1 MRRSVDAERIGPGLD
16 TGLGLTSVEAAERLR
31 RFGRNDIVESHAL
44 SWVGLLKDTA
54 GDPMLWFLLATALLF
69 LALGDLIE
77 AIILFIAILPLAGMD
92 LFLHRRTRASTEGL
106 ASRLTARTVVKRD
119 GHEQEIAATD
129 LVPGDLVLLRSGQN
143 IPADG
148 LILRCDALQVD
159 ESILTGEAF
168 PVRKEAVALSAF
180 TVPSV
185 TLDSR
190 HWAFAGTRLLAGS
203 GEMRVT
209 HTGGASLYGEVVR
222 SANAGMR
229 EQTPL
234 QLAVAKLVRL
244 LVVGAVALCG
254 LLFAVRW
261 WQGFGLVDATLSALT
276 LAVAALPEE
285 FPVVF
290 TFFLGVGVY
299 RLAQRHALV
308 RRAVA
313 VENIGRVS
321 CICTDKT
328 GTITLGELR
337 LAHVFPAAGIDEAGL
352 LVLAGLASRSDSGDP
367 IDTAIL
373 QAQTQGQA
381 GGELVR
387 TFPFA
392 EDRRRETN
400 IWRRSDG
407 TLAAMTKGA
416 PETILAMCTLGS
428 SEREAWRAQ
437 VAALAAEAHKVIACA
452 VVDLVPGWHDGEPDR
467 ELRFA
472 GLLAFEDPVRE
483 SVPEAIAQCRAAG
496 IHVVMITG
504 DHAATATAVAR
515 EIGLGG
521 GEPRT
526 LEADSLAAWPQDLR
540 EIDVIARALPA
551 QKVDVVRALQAAG
564 EIVAVTGDGVN
575 DVPALQIADIGLAM
589 GERGTRSAREVSAI
603 VLLDENFRTI
613 IRAIVEGRQLFRNLK
628 LSFAY
633 LIMLHIPLVVTAALV
648 PLAGFPLL
656 YLPIHIVW
664 LELILHPTALLAFQ
678 DLPAGA
684 ALVREP
690 GRREARFFNRR
701 EWGVMLVAGGGNAV
715 LILLGYI
722 WILDSGATVEH
733 ARALV
738 MALLALVSVSLL
750 TVLSGLRSAAA
761 RWIAV
766 LTLLPSLVMIQLPG
780 LAEYLHVQPLH
791 AVDWAVVGGCA
802 LLVAAVA
809 MLGRFRNADHG

>member
-1 MRRSVDAERIGPGLD
+1 
-16 TGLGLTSVEAAERLR
+16 
-31 RFGRNDIVESHAL
+31 
-44 SWVGLLKDTA
+44 
-54 GDPMLWFLLATALLF
+54 
-69 LALGDLIE
+69 
-77 AIILFIAILPLAGMD
+77 
-92 LFLHRRTRASTEGL
+92 
-106 ASRLTARTVVKRD
+106 
-119 GHEQEIAATD
+119 
-129 LVPGDLVLLRSGQN
+129 
-143 IPADG
+143 
-148 LILRCDALQVD
+148 
-159 ESILTGEAF
+159 
-168 PVRKEAVALSAF
+168 
-180 TVPSV
+180 
-185 TLDSR
+185 
-190 HWAFAGTRLLAGS
+190 
-203 GEMRVT
+203 
-209 HTGGASLYGEVVR
+209 
-222 SANAGMR
+222 
-229 EQTPL
+229 
-234 QLAVAKLVRL
+234 
-244 LVVGAVALCG
+244 
-254 LLFAVRW
+254 
-261 WQGFGLVDATLSALT
+261 
-276 LAVAALPEE
+276 
-285 FPVVF
+285 
-290 TFFLGVGVY
+290 LGVGVY
-299 RLAQRHALV
+299 RLGQRRALV
-308 RRAVA
+308 RGAVG

-352 LVLAGLASRSDSGDP
+352 LALAGLASRGDSGDP

-373 QAQTQGQA
+373 RAQPQAQVGA
-381 GGELVR
+381 ELVR

-428 SEREAWRAQ
+428 TEREAWRAQ

-521 GEPRT
+521 DEPRT
-526 LEADSLAAWPQDLR
+526 LEAESLVALPQDLR
-540 EIDVIARALPA
+540 EVDVIARALPA

-589 GERGTRSAREVSAI
+589 GERGTRTAREVSAI

-613 IRAIVEGRQLFRNLK
+613 IRAIVEGRQLFSNLK

-633 LIMLHIPLVVTAALV
+633 LIMLHIPLVFTAALV

-701 EWGVMLVAGGGNAV
+701 EWGVMLATGGGNAV

-722 WILDSGATVEH
+722 WILDSGAAVEH

-738 MALLALVSVSLL
+738 MALLALVSVTLL
-750 TVLSGLRSAAA
+750 IVLSGLRSVAA

-766 LTLLPSLVMIQLPG
+766 LTLLPSLLMIQLPG

-791 AVDWAVVGGCA
+791 AADWAVVGACA

-809 MLGRFRNADHG
+809 MLGRFRNTDYG